1 MSSLLPQIQFLKC
14 YHFAKYAKYT
24 EERFSMAIFKNEIPI
39 LEFDTEQ
46 KAVIMP
52 GHHSDYNF
60 PQKAVMLF
68 METEIDNFVTA
79 NECEIVGKFVS
90 VTKEFYVYRTK
101 INNRDI
107 VFVQA
112 PLGGAG
118 AVQIMEQLIAG
129 GVEEIIAAGCCGALV
144 EDTEGSF
151 FVPTAALRQE
161 GTSYHYLP
169 PSREIELDSAPIKAI
184 CKVLENAELS
194 YKTCKT
200 WTTDGFYR
208 ETKEMVQYRKSE
220 GYSVVEMECASMAA
234 CAKMRGIIFGQVLF
248 TADSLAN
255 VDAYNIRN
263 WGNDSFS
270 AAMRIAMEAIT
281 KL

>member
-1 MSSLLPQIQFLKC
+1 
-14 YHFAKYAKYT
+14 
-24 EERFSMAIFKNEIPI
+24 MALFKNEIPI

-46 KAVIMP
+46 SAVIMP
-52 GHHSDYNF
+52 GHHSDYIF

-68 METEIDNFVTA
+68 MEPEIDDFVA
-79 NECEIVGKFVS
+79 HNECEIVGKFVN
-90 VTKEFYVYRTK
+90 VTKEFYVYKARVNHT
-101 INNRDI
+101 DI
-107 VFVQA
+107 AFVQA

-129 GVEEIIAAGCCGALV
+129 GVKEIIAAGCCGALV

-151 FVPTAALRQE
+151 FVPVAALRQE

-169 PSREIELDSAPIKAI
+169 PSREIELDAAPIKAI
-184 CKVLENAELS
+184 CKVLENAGLS
-194 YKTCKT
+194 YKICKT

-208 ETKEMVQYRKSE
+208 ETKEMVRYRKAE

-234 CAKMRGIIFGQVLF
+234 CAKMRGVLFGQVLF

-255 VDAYNIRN
+255 VDAHDIRN
-263 WGNDSFS
+263 WGNDFFA
-270 AAMRIAMEAIT
+270 AAMKIAMEAIT
-281 KL
+281 EVQI